1 MIYLILAIIN
11 IALYISLAKNVLT
24 RKYDWKDW
32 EPFQFKVYHIIAI
45 MIISF
50 IPIIQL
56 VSLIFASVI
65 IIMIVMMSSDTNVDL
80 KFKEGSLYHK
90 IATFL
95 NKPL

>member
-45 MIISF
+45 IIISF
-50 IPIIQL
+50 APIIQL
-56 VSLIFASVI
+56 VSLIFALII
-65 IIMIVMMSSDTNVDL
+65 IIMIGVDADGDL
-80 KFKEGSLYHK
+80 RFKENSLYHK
-90 IATFL
+90 IITFL